1 MTLREKYQQNESL
14 IQGYTDFLLNHS
26 YKNYK
31 QNAKLCKPI
40 TRKAENK
47 LIEEIARLREENKNI
62 RIDAIV
68 EPQILKYEYP
78 TATIA
83 TVSKLTDTYSPR
95 IYAPKPKS
103 FEHNLELSSSF

>member
-1 MTLREKYQQNESL
+1 MTLREKYQQNENL
-14 IQGYTDFLLNHS
+14 IKGYTDFLLKHS

-31 QNAKLCKPI
+31 QNARLCKPI
-40 TRKAENK
+40 TRAAENK

-68 EPQILKYEYP
+68 EPQILKNEYP

-83 TVSKLTDTYSPR
+83 TVSKLTHTHLLGF
-95 IYAPKPKS
+95 YASKPKS
-103 FEHNLELSSSF
+103 LEHHLELS

>member
-1 MTLREKYQQNESL
+1 MTLREKYQENEKL
-14 IQGYTDFLLNHS
+14 IQGFTDFLLNHS

-31 QNAKLCKPI
+31 QNARLCRPI
-40 TRKAENK
+40 TRVAENK

-68 EPQILKYEYP
+68 EPQILKNEYP

-83 TVSKLTDTYSPR
+83 TISKLTNTH
-95 IYAPKPKS
+95 ILGFYAPQPKRPK
-103 FEHNLELSSSF
+103 HHLELS